1 MRCWSGRAPMPEH
14 LRLRQLRAP
23 VAYLPRSA
31 QAKVAAL
38 PLAVLVLGVLGVL
51 GEVQAAAAAA
61 LRAEAVRGAGAAG
74 RPCAQQSEVV
84 AAAC

>member
-1 MRCWSGRAPMPEH
+1 MPEH

-51 GEVQAAAAAA
+51 GEVQAAAAA

>member
-1 MRCWSGRAPMPEH
+1 MRCWFGRALTPEH

-31 QAKVAAL
+31 QAKVVAL
-38 PLAVLVLGVLGVL
+38 PLGVLGVLGVL
-51 GEVQAAAAAA
+51 GEVQAAAAA
-61 LRAEAVRGAGAAG
+61 LRAEAVRAAGAAG

>member
-1 MRCWSGRAPMPEH
+1 MPEH

-38 PLAVLVLGVLGVL
+38 PLGVLGVLGVL